1 MKISGGLSEE
11 GVISG
16 NVFDKYG
23 SRNPIVRALMAGFQ
37 SSLSQFVE
45 VAAPHS
51 IHEVGCGEGYWA
63 NKWKSAGFDARGS
76 DFSETVIQIAKRN
89 AHDLG
94 LSSDHLSV
102 RSIYDLD
109 PLCDSANLVV
119 CCEVLEHLDD
129 PATALRKLHSITE
142 RDIILS
148 VPREP
153 LWRILNVARGKYLS
167 ELGNTPGHIQNWSK
181 TEFINLVG
189 GFFSIK
195 AVSSPVPWTMI
206 HGQK

>member
-23 SRNPIVRALMAGFQ
+23 SRNPIVKALMAGFQ
-37 SSLSQFVE
+37 LSLSRFVE
-45 VAAPHS
+45 VAAPSS
-51 IHEVGCGEGYWA
+51 IHEIGCGEGYWV
-63 NKWKSAGFDARGS
+63 NKWKSSGFDARGS
-76 DFSETVIQIAKRN
+76 DVSEEVIRMATIN
-89 AHDLG
+89 AADLG
-94 LSSDHLSV
+94 LSPDHLSV
-102 RSIYDLD
+102 KSIYDLD
-109 PLCDSANLVV
+109 PFYDSANLVV
-119 CCEVLEHLDD
+119 CCEVLEHLED
-129 PATALRKLHSITE
+129 PAAALQKLHSITE

-167 ELGNTPGHIQNWSK
+167 DLGNTPGHIQNWSK
-181 TEFINLVG
+181 AEFTNLVE
-189 GFFSIK
+189 GFFSIQ

-206 HGQK
+206 HGKK